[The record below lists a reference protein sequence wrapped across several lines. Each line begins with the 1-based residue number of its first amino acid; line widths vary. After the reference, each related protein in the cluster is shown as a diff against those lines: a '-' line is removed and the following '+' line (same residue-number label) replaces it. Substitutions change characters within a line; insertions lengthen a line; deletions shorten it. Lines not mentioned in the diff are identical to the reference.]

1 MFLIFA
7 LAALAGA
14 LSLFRQRNLV
24 LAGLSLGLCFLGLA
38 GLFLLLANPVA
49 AALQVMVYAGAIVVL
64 VLMVV
69 MLLEAHAEEPA
80 KATHTVHRWISALLA
95 AGLGALA
102 VRLVFASR
110 GLDALGRAPLPAPM
124 DLGSVGALCFQ
135 DHLVP
140 FEAAGLLLLAALVG
154 AVSLLKRDL

>member
-1 MFLIFA
+1 MFLTFA

-14 LSLFRQRNLV
+14 LSLFRQRHLV

-80 KATHTVHRWISALLA
+80 KASHTVHRWISALLA
-95 AGLGALA
+95 AGLGVLA
-102 VRLVFASR
+102 VRLVYR
-110 GLDALGRAPLPAPM
+110 PVLYRVCRAIPCLP
-124 DLGSVGALCFQ
+124 DTL
-135 DHLVP
+135 
-140 FEAAGLLLLAALVG
+140 AGWLQGWLLPQF
-154 AVSLLKRDL
+154 